1 MSQSKTA
8 MEFLSEG
15 LISRCGINCRFCP
28 SYRDHIKTDADKQR
42 CSDIWFKFLGF
53 RVEPATIRPCDG
65 CATSVYYGVDGA
77 DAPDCAIRACATAN
91 GVQTCAHCSA
101 YRAGCFLH
109 HGAQAGTAEPGR
121 PPVAATT
128 RDERPFF
135 GDLGRKQGNRSPEEN
150 LADIR
155 ASLAPEDIV
164 HVTPPAWP

>member
-77 DAPDCAIRACATAN
+77 DAPDCAIRTCATSN
-91 GVQTCAHCSA
+91 SVTTCAHCSA
-101 YRAGCFLH
+101 YRCGCSLH
-109 HGAQAGTAEPGR
+109 HGAQAGPGEGNEPR
-121 PPVAATT
+121 AQATT
-128 RDERPFF
+128 DEERLFF

-150 LADIR
+150 LAAIR
-155 ASLAPEDIV
+155 AALAPEDIV
-164 HVTPPAWP
+164 KVTPPATP